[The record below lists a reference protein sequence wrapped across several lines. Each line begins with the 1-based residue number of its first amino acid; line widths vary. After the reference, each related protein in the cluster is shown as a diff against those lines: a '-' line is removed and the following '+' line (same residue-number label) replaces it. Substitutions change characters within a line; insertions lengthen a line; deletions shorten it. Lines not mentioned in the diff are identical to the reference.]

1 MNLKQKMYDLKN
13 QRKTL
18 LDEAKGILLKDGKT
32 EEYTAKMADVTRLNA
47 DIEATEALIAEEAKG
62 MDPGE
67 DPASVSLKGAAAGA
81 GKESGLKKAIKA
93 LAEAARCGFNTMKA
107 VTEGGMANTQYAAD
121 GGYLVPE
128 DIETRVYEL
137 RGEIPSLLDEV
148 TVKTVTA
155 KSGRRTLR
163 KRNGGT
169 GFATVAEAAAYPL
182 LGTPQFETVSYEIE
196 KRGGVTAATKEIITY
211 SDEEIADEITLW
223 LSGESRATANRLI
236 LTQAKANGTTTLSG
250 IDGIIKAWIGLGSAF
265 RSVSK
270 LITNDD
276 GLAWLV
282 TQKDENGRYLLAP
295 NPSDPSKL
303 QLTVGGAVLPVQVY
317 DNDALPSD
325 GTKAPVILGSLKD
338 GIVYWQKKGFAIE
351 QSDVAVVGNLNAFE
365 QDLRMWK
372 GSQWDDC
379 TGWDDDAYVYGE
391 VDTAAAAG

>member
-1 MNLKQKMYDLKN
+1 MKLKQKLYDLKN
-13 QRKTL
+13 QRKSL

-32 EEYTAKMADVTRLNA
+32 EDYTAKMADVAKLNA
-47 DIEATEALIAEEAKG
+47 DIEATEALIAEEEKG

-67 DPASVSLKGAAAGA
+67 DPTAISLKGGA
-81 GKESGLKKAIKA
+81 GSGAPESGLKKAIKA
-93 LAEAARCGFNTMKA
+93 LAEAARNGFNAIKA

-128 DIETRVYEL
+128 DIETQVYAL

-211 SDEEIADEITLW
+211 SDEEIADEIVTW

-236 LTQAKANGTTTLSG
+236 LAQAKANGTTSLAG

-325 GTKAPVILGSLKD
+325 GTKAPFILGSLKD

-379 TGWDDDAYVYGE
+379 TGWDDEAYIYGE

>member
-1 MNLKQKMYDLKN
+1 MKLKQKLYDLKN
-13 QRKTL
+13 QRKGL

-32 EEYTAKMADVTRLNA
+32 EDYTAKMADVAKLNA
-47 DIEATEALIAEEAKG
+47 DIEATEALIAEEEKG
-62 MDPGE
+62 MDPGQ
-67 DPASVSLKGAAAGA
+67 DPTAISLKSGA
-81 GKESGLKKAIKA
+81 GSGAPESGLKKAIKA
-93 LAEAARCGFNTMKA
+93 LAEAARCGFNALKA
-107 VTEGGMANTQYAAD
+107 VTEGSMANTQYPAD
-121 GGYLVPE
+121 GGYMVPE
-128 DIETRVYEL
+128 DIETQVYAL

-211 SDEEIADEITLW
+211 TDEEIADEIVTW

-236 LTQAKANGTTTLSG
+236 LAQAKANGTTSLAG

-379 TGWDDDAYVYGE
+379 TGWDDEAYIYGE
-391 VDTAAAAG
+391 VDTSAAAG